1 MSENTET
8 TVDLVAVAKD
18 LNTGLGLD
26 PEIDTTLPEEE
37 LLAAIKQESTQVGQ
51 NIKTN
56 KVDLAVAAADEQAL
70 SPETWS
76 FLQEQGFLKHIEDAR
91 AAKAPKAKPAKAGKP
106 AGEGKPAKADKP
118 AGEKKGGFVKSPHAE
133 ERNKFIE
140 SLIAEGKHTAVEIL
154 DKVLA
159 KFPEEKRTSV
169 QTIISDSKNEKY
181 TKFGKVA
188 KANDQKILSF

>member
-1 MSENTET
+1 MSETTET
-8 TVDLVAVAKD
+8 TEITVDLVVVAKD

-76 FLQEQGFLKHIEDAR
+76 FLREQGFLKHVEEAR
-91 AAKAPKAKPAKAGKP
+91 AAKAPK
-106 AGEGKPAKADKP
+106 GKPAKAEKP
-118 AGEKKGGFVKSPHAE
+118 AKAPGEKKSNLPPRDFSNS
-133 ERNKFIE
+133 NKAQVFRAW
-140 SLIAEGKHTAVEIL
+140 AEGKGETDVEKL
-154 DKVLA
+154 ENLVD
-159 KFPEEKRTSV
+159 
-169 QTIISDSKNEKY
+169 
-181 TKFGKVA
+181 GKVKKTTIRSWLNQWKLGKNHPAIA
-188 KANDQKILSF
+188 KNAS

>member
-91 AAKAPKAKPAKAGKP
+91 AAKAPKAKPAKAPK
-106 AGEGKPAKADKP
+106 AKPAKADKP

-140 SLIAEGKHTAVEIL
+140 SLIAEGKYTAAEIL
-154 DKVLA
+154 DKVLV

-181 TKFGKVA
+181 TKFTKVA
-188 KANDQKILSF
+188 KTNDQKILSF